1 MPSASRLLQIFAWL
15 LLLALAIVTVG
26 PIGLRPETGL
36 SPQLERTIGL
46 LIVGFAFGLAYPRKI
61 LLVALLLVAS
71 TALFELLQNFE
82 PHRHGRWIDLAAK
95 LIGAALG
102 LALGYAASRLR
113 RAPNPN

>member
-46 LIVGFAFGLAYPRKI
+46 LIVGFAFGLAYPRRI
-61 LLVALLLVAS
+61 VLVALLLFTS
-71 TALFELLQNFE
+71 TALFEALQTFE
-82 PHRHGRWIDLAAK
+82 PHRHGRLIDLGVK
-95 LIGAALG
+95 LIGGALG
-102 LALGYAASRLR
+102 LLLGWLAGR
-113 RAPNPN
+113 RRTR

>member
-1 MPSASRLLQIFAWL
+1 MPSTSRLLQILAWL
-15 LLLALAIVTVG
+15 LLVALAVVTIG

-36 SPQLERTIGL
+36 PPQLERTIGL

-61 LLVALLLVAS
+61 ILVALLLIAS

-102 LALGYAASRLR
+102 LAAGYATSRLR
-113 RAPNPN
+113 APRPR